1 MQSDR
6 DKTLREAMDAT
17 SERSRSARAGRRSKI
32 QVTKPWRVLEESWH
46 EQMRLTFGKKYQS
59 SPWGVAETSLAK
71 ALLKEVDLE
80 TATKMVQAFIPAWK
94 KDGTPG
100 FGYFWKARDSYRAIA
115 LGQVKSKRER
125 INQDEFNEARDG
137 HLPDIGW

>member
-6 DKTLREAMDAT
+6 DKALREAMDAT
-17 SERSRSARAGRRSKI
+17 STRSKSARAGRRSKI
-32 QVTKPWRVLEESWH
+32 EAVKPWRVLEESWH

-59 SPWGVAETSLAK
+59 SKWSVVETKLAR

-80 TATKMVQAFIPAWK
+80 TATKMVKTFIPAWK

-100 FGYFWKARDSYRAIA
+100 FGYFWKARDSFRATA
-115 LGQVKSKRER
+115 LGQAKSRRER
-125 INQDEFNEARDG
+125 VNSDEYNEARDG